1 MEVDLDINHYDL
13 DSLVGL
19 FKIPIDFNVEHLK
32 HAKKTVLA
40 REIDWDR

>member
-1 MEVDLDINHYDL
+1 MNMEVDLDINHYDL

-32 HAKKTVLA
+32 HAKKNGFSNA
-40 REIDWDR
+40 SG